1 MQECHSAELNARR
14 PFATA
19 PYRPSASE
27 QLEPWVVPRTCVFA
41 ATEDEPCR
49 VGVRQHRARK
59 TGPAFPIVVLRCRT
73 HGRAF
78 TLYPLGHFPYGR
90 TAAAPVSADGELL
103 WVHDADDAELRWQP
117 TLFAPAFA
125 PVPDAASAAVDRR
138 GWHFTEPAERLG
150 MAAAVLG
157 LDVPLPDRAGEA
169 VAAQLD
175 LPRLTLR
182 EAAVAYGVARGPTAR
197 AGVIRAVLA
206 QLRPDRCL
214 LDRLLGAGALAACWG
229 TVARWDEGPAGVR
242 CRVFPGRGT
251 PAG

>member
-1 MQECHSAELNARR
+1 VQACHSAEPNARR

-19 PYRPSASE
+19 PYRPSARE
-27 QLEPWVVPRTCVFA
+27 RLEPWVVPRTCVYA
-41 ATEDEPCR
+41 AAEDEPCR
-49 VGVRQHRARK
+49 IGVRQHRDRK
-59 TGPAFPIVVLRCRT
+59 TGPAYPLVVLRCHT

-90 TAAAPVSADGELL
+90 TAAAPVSADGEVL
-103 WVHDADDAELRWQP
+103 WSGEAGAVTLRWEP

-125 PVPDAASAAVDRR
+125 PAPDAASATVDRR

-150 MAAAVLG
+150 VAAAVLG
-157 LDVPLPDRAGEA
+157 LDVPLPDRVGEA
-169 VAAQLD
+169 LAARLD

-182 EAAVAYGVARGPTAR
+182 QAAAEYRVASGRAAR

-206 QLRPDRCL
+206 RLRPDGCL

-229 TVARWDEGPAGVR
+229 TVVRWDEGPAGAR